1 MDEHRP
7 NGQVN
12 ILLVDD
18 QPEGLLALESSL
30 ESLGQHLVKAHSGAE
45 ALRQVL
51 GVDFAAILL
60 DVQMPGM
67 DGYETAEAIRSRER
81 SRNTPILFLTAHHTS
96 EVQIFQGYA
105 SGAVDFL
112 IKPCS
117 AEVLRSKVKVFVEL
131 AKQSETLKALNQELE
146 NLNARLK
153 ESNQELEAFSYSV
166 SHDLRAPLRHMEG
179 FLELLD
185 RHLNGALDDRGQ
197 SYLGRAKAACLRMG
211 QLIDDILG
219 FSRLARQDIMETRL
233 DLNAI
238 VEKVVEELKPEAGD
252 REIEWRL
259 GALPAIKGD
268 PSLLRAAF
276 LNLLGNA
283 VKFTRNRLDAV
294 IEVGSLEDLATET
307 GVFVRDN
314 GAGFDPTYAHKLF
327 GVFQRLHRDDEFE
340 GTGIGLANVHRIV
353 QRHGGRV
360 WAEGTPG
367 EGATFYL
374 AFPKE
379 TRHG

>member
-1 MDEHRP
+1 MDEKRP
-7 NGQVN
+7 DGQVN

-18 QPEGLLALESSL
+18 QPEGLLVLESAL
-30 ESLGQHLVKAHSGAE
+30 APLGQRLSRAHSGAD

-51 GVDFAAILL
+51 AADFAAILL

-96 EVQIFQGYA
+96 EVQIFHGYA

-117 AEVLRSKVKVFVEL
+117 AEILRSKVKVFVEL
-131 AKQSETLKALNQELE
+131 ARQSEALKELNQELE
-146 NLNARLK
+146 LLNARLGAT
-153 ESNQELEAFSYSV
+153 NRELEAFSYSV
-166 SHDLRAPLRHMEG
+166 SHDLRAPLRHVNG
-179 FLELLD
+179 FLGLLEE
-185 RHLNGALDDRGQ
+185 HLEGLMDEEGRSYMSRAQGASQ
-197 SYLGRAKAACLRMG
+197 RMG

-219 FSRLARQDIMETRL
+219 FSRLARQDLMKTRL
-233 DLNAI
+233 DLNPLARAVI
-238 VEKVVEELKPEAGD
+238 EEMEPEAGD
-252 REIEWRL
+252 RKIEWRI
-259 GALPAIKGD
+259 GDLPTIQGD

-276 LNLLGNA
+276 ANLLGNA
-283 VKFTRNRLDAV
+283 VKFTGHKPEAV
-294 IEVGSLEDLATET
+294 IEMGPLDDLGAEV

-314 GAGFDPTYAHKLF
+314 GAGFDPAYAHKLF
-327 GVFQRLHRDDEFE
+327 GVFQRLHLDDEFE
-340 GTGIGLANVHRIV
+340 GTGIGLANVQRIA

-360 WAEGTPG
+360 WAEGNPG

-379 TRHG
+379 TQP